1 MGRGLSARVQ
11 GNAIA
16 GKLAMAEPANIEI
29 KPPIVFLRERYSFS
43 FD

>member
-16 GKLAMAEPANIEI
+16 GKLTMAEPANIEI
-29 KPPIVFLRERYSFS
+29 KPPIVFLKGTVLFQ
-43 FD
+43 F